1 MARPSRCRRICL
13 EPEYDRFAP
22 CGVSDGEQIV
32 LTVDEY
38 EAVRLIDFEKKTH
51 EQCARQMGISRTT
64 VTEMYETA
72 RFKIADCLVNGKQ
85 LRITGGNY
93 RLCDGSA
100 RPCCGRDCRKAGIA
114 PDSRLLCK
122 RSESHENCGYL

>member
-38 EAVRLIDFEKKTH
+38 EAVRLIDFEK
-51 EQCARQMGISRTT
+51 T
-64 VTEMYETA
+64 VRA
-72 RFKIADCLVNGKQ
+72 ANGNFQ
-85 LRITGGNY
+85 NHRNRNVRNG
-93 RLCDGSA
+93 
-100 RPCCGRDCRKAGIA
+100 PV
-114 PDSRLLCK
+114 
-122 RSESHENCGYL
+122 

>member
-38 EAVRLIDFEKKTH
+38 EAVRLIDFEKW
-51 EQCARQMGISRTT
+51 EFP
-64 VTEMYETA
+64 E
-72 RFKIADCLVNGKQ
+72 
-85 LRITGGNY
+85 
-93 RLCDGSA
+93 
-100 RPCCGRDCRKAGIA
+100 P
-114 PDSRLLCK
+114 P
-122 RSESHENCGYL
+122 

>member
-51 EQCARQMGISRTT
+51 EQCSA
-64 VTEMYETA
+64 A
-72 RFKIADCLVNGKQ
+72 NGDFQ
-85 LRITGGNY
+85 NHRNRNVRNG
-93 RLCDGSA
+93 
-100 RPCCGRDCRKAGIA
+100 PV
-114 PDSRLLCK
+114 
-122 RSESHENCGYL
+122 

>member
-38 EAVRLIDFEKKTH
+38 EAVRLIDFEK
-51 EQCARQMGISRTT
+51 RPM
-64 VTEMYETA
+64 
-72 RFKIADCLVNGKQ
+72 N
-85 LRITGGNY
+85 
-93 RLCDGSA
+93 SA
-100 RPCCGRDCRKAGIA
+100 RGKWGFPE
-114 PDSRLLCK
+114 PP
-122 RSESHENCGYL
+122 